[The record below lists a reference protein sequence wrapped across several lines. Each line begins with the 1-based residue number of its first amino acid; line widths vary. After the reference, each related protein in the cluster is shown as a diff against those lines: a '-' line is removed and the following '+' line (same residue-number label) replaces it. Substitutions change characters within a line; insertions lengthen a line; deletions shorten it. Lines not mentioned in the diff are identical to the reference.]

1 MNPVDIINWTRAPPE
16 KVLLMRVSKSSRG
29 KVPITKTRIRYLPIS
44 NQDIYDNLFEMLRS
58 MRVSVLYQ
66 PDFDDALSGSTQ
78 ELWFDTLCRKSQE
91 MNDGTVDIWLFWT
104 AGDATDEDSF
114 ELYYT
119 GKEAVNRIQTIAQPN
134 QKHCF
139 LFHVKAVETKIKTQ

>member
-1 MNPVDIINWTRAPPE
+1 
-16 KVLLMRVSKSSRG
+16 
-29 KVPITKTRIRYLPIS
+29 
-44 NQDIYDNLFEMLRS
+44 

-66 PDFDDALSGSTQ
+66 PDFDDALGGSTQ

-104 AGDATDEDSF
+104 AGDAAEDDSF